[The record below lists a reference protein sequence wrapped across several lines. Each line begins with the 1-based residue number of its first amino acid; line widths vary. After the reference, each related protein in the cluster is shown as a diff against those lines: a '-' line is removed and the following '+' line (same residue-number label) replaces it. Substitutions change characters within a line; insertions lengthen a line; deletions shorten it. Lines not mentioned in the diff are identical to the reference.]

1 MTTRG
6 KEHLNISSLSLVHR
20 FHKGEVTP
28 VVTEVSEFM
37 LTLLDGGI
45 GASPDPESDYR
56 VENEEMAFRV
66 LRVPMTFQASQLLH
80 FLRFCK
86 E

>member
-1 MTTRG
+1 MTTTG
-6 KEHLNISSLSLVHR
+6 KEYLNISSVFVVHR

-37 LTLLDGGI
+37 LTLLDGGL
-45 GASPDPESDYR
+45 GASPDPESDYP

-66 LRVPMTFQASQLLH
+66 LRVPMTFQA
-80 FLRFCK
+80 FCK